1 MISKGDLDAASRREL
16 ERHNAAPVPGFVRGQ
31 WDGEASGLLKQKKK
45 ASLTFTSLLTSLL
58 GAAFGNP
65 TPGLMDRGADLIV
78 LLGCS
83 YVAELWMCC

>member
-1 MISKGDLDAASRREL
+1 MASQREL
-16 ERHNAAPVPGFVRGQ
+16 ERHNTALVPGFVQGR
-31 WDGEASGLLKQKKK
+31 WDEEVSELLKQKKK
-45 ASLTFTSLLTSLL
+45 TSLTFISLLTSLL